1 MVLLEIPAAMVTPVS
16 FNNIAYIRIGS
27 ATPKLTDY
35 PQRYQQLI
43 ERLQPYR
50 WESGIARQCQ
60 W

>member
-1 MVLLEIPAAMVTPVS
+1 MLLEIPAAMVTPVS

-35 PQRYQQLI
+35 PQRYQHLI